1 MQYFHQLT
9 HNKLAKV
16 SVVITAAVFALAAC
30 QSSIETTAHSAVQA
44 LAKAPQQIFQH
55 DKLNGQKVIQLNQD
69 TWVANSENF
78 GLMLINQQGKM
89 VQNYAG
95 NFESLD
101 IRQLDNKTWFVS
113 SVDKEAGQFLL
124 FKVVLAANAQTHK
137 ITLLNTIKPEASVID
152 NQCLAYQNGQLSS
165 FWLTAQQQVE
175 QRIVYL
181 NQPNAQPS
189 NVLVRSFS
197 APPGASACVVDDV
210 KQQVYVAEES
220 AGVWAYP
227 TNPEKELSRTPIA
240 LVAPFGQIDGEIK
253 DISLLI
259 DGSLLVALPEA
270 EQIQHYQ
277 TDNSSHLAQVY
288 SVAGFTIES
297 IDAQQTADNKWLA
310 NFYDDES
317 GAYYSI
323 ELPLM
328 VADKSIAKQ
337 GASQLTA
344 DMQTAP
350 VARFGDAADDPEVW
364 LNPNNGAD
372 SLILTTDKRY
382 GLNVYNLA
390 GELVETI
397 ASGRINNIDISYG
410 AEFNGDKFDFATA
423 SNRTYNSITM
433 YKISHTGVIS
443 ELANLPTSLPDVY
456 GLCQYQS
463 PITGDY
469 FVFIND
475 ESGIYHQYQL
485 DFSTNQ
491 VTGKLVREFKV
502 ASQPEGCVADAQTQ
516 TLYLGEE
523 DWGIWTIGAEPDA
536 GTRLAPFYQ
545 VDGDVLVDD
554 VEGLSLYLPNKSAAK
569 NRSEKYLV
577 ASSQGDDS
585 YVVFDLAKNASRG
598 HVVAKFN
605 IVADVQK
612 GIDGASETD
621 GLAVIA
627 APLGDL
633 YPLGALVVQDGR
645 NIMPV
650 QPQNFKLVDWRK
662 ISGLI
667 IKQ

>member
-1 MQYFHQLT
+1 MQYFNQLA

-30 QSSIETTAHSAVQA
+30 QSATETAPTHSAVQA
-44 LAKAPQQIFQH
+44 LAKAPEQIFHH

-69 TWVANSENF
+69 TWLANSENF
-78 GLMLINQQGKM
+78 GLMLINQQGEM
-89 VQNYAG
+89 VQNHAG

-101 IRQLDNKTWFVS
+101 IRQLDKNTWFVS

-124 FKVVLAANAQTHK
+124 FKVALAANAQAHK
-137 ITLLNTIKPEASVID
+137 ITLLNTIKPESSVID

-181 NQPNAQPS
+181 NQPNAQS
-189 NVLVRSFS
+189 TNLLVRSFS
-197 APPGASACVVDDV
+197 APPGAGACVVDDI
-210 KQQVYVAEES
+210 KQQVYVAEETI
-220 AGVWAYP
+220 GVWAYP
-227 TNPEKELSRTPIA
+227 TNPEKELSRSPIA
-240 LVAPFGQIDGEIK
+240 LVAPFGQIHGEIK
-253 DISLLI
+253 DISLLP

-277 TDNSSHLAQVY
+277 TDGSKHLAKVY

-297 IDAQQTADNKWLA
+297 IDAKQTADNKWLA
-310 NFYDDES
+310 AFYDDES
-317 GAYYSI
+317 GAYYST
-323 ELPLM
+323 ELPLS
-328 VADKSIAKQ
+328 VAEKRIAKQ
-337 GASQLTA
+337 SASQVTA

-364 LNPNNGAD
+364 LNPNNSAD

-382 GLNVYNLA
+382 GLNAYNLA

-410 AEFNGDKFDFATA
+410 VEFNGEHFDFATA
-423 SNRTYNSITM
+423 SNRTYNSIIV
-433 YKISHTGVIS
+433 YKITRSGDIS
-443 ELANLPTSLPDVY
+443 ELANVPTSLPDVY

-475 ESGIYHQYQL
+475 ESGVYHQYQL
-485 DFSTNQ
+485 DFSTSQ

-516 TLYLGEE
+516 TLYVGEE

-536 GTRLAPFYQ
+536 GTKLEAFYQ

-554 VEGLSLYLPNKSAAK
+554 VEGLSLYAPK

-585 YVVFDLAKNASRG
+585 YVVFDLAKNAKKG
-598 HVVAKFN
+598 QVVAKFN
-605 IVADVQK
+605 IVADVLK

-633 YPLGALVVQDGR
+633 YPFGALVVQDGR

-662 ISGLI
+662 INGLI
-667 IKQ
+667 LKQ